1 MKPTNASSGSSTLA
15 LKKAESA
22 DLPTDPMDSSE
33 NVELDVVFEKKKFK
47 IRDICI
53 LLGTLAKNYE
63 RNLKL
68 SINLV
73 TQV

>member
-33 NVELDVVFEKKKFK
+33 NVELVVVFEKKNSKLGIFAFCLVPWPK
-47 IRDICI
+47 TMKETLNFQSI
-53 LLGTLAKNYE
+53 L
-63 RNLKL
+63 
-68 SINLV
+68 
-73 TQV
+73 

>member
-33 NVELDVVFEKKKFK
+33 NVELVVVFEKKNSKYIFAFCLAPWPK
-47 IRDICI
+47 TMKETLNFQSI
-53 LLGTLAKNYE
+53 L
-63 RNLKL
+63 
-68 SINLV
+68 
-73 TQV
+73 